1 MADRIAERIALY
13 DQVRSQLGLG
23 PTVQSF
29 ADADREER
37 TRRAADAAQRRATQ
51 DQRRREREQRD
62 AEKQR
67 RRDLERMLA
76 TFARELEYELRI
88 PGRHSEG
95 PTYNKLLEY
104 REEEGRPFAK
114 DTRTLRER
122 VRRALQEEF
131 ADSQRVPTLNDLKRI
146 AAGAILETI
155 VLRVEEQGFDV
166 RIKPNR
172 QQYMRW
178 KAEKGLDTRAGVR
191 TGEWLEA
198 LRDAGR
204 VKITATKPE
213 TE

>member
-1 MADRIAERIALY
+1 MADRIGERLALH
-13 DQVRSQLGLG
+13 DRVRAQLGLG

-29 ADADREER
+29 ADADREDR
-37 TRRAADAAQRRATQ
+37 ARRDADAARRRATQ
-51 DQRRREREQRD
+51 EQRRREREQRD
-62 AEKQR
+62 TEKQR

-76 TFARELEYELRI
+76 TFARELEYDLRI

-104 REEEGRPFAK
+104 REAEGRPFAK

-131 ADSQRVPTLNDLKRI
+131 TETQRAPTLADLKRV
-146 AAGAILETI
+146 AAGAILETV

-172 QQYMRW
+172 QTYMRW
-178 KAEKGLDTRAGVR
+178 KAREGFDTRAGIR
-191 TGEWLEA
+191 TGEWLDA

-204 VKITATKPE
+204 VKITATKP